1 MKTKLLLLIL
11 LIVGSVG
18 QGLAA
23 GENNAKMRPPVKVII
38 KLLKARTGCSEPRGL
53 CLAFENDYTF
63 RNSDPT
69 ITNGYMTYSSNILS
83 IEVPKMDISESGSKA
98 LQGYS
103 TLPIDEN
110 LSLPPNL
117 CTGLGATS
125 TLIIRVG
132 EYPIRE
138 MIDKYIITIPCK

>member
-1 MKTKLLLLIL
+1 MKTKLFMLIL

-23 GENNAKMRPPVKVII
+23 GENYTKMKPPVKVIM
-38 KLLKARTGCSEPRGL
+38 KFLKARTGCSEPRGL
-53 CLAFENDYTF
+53 CFVIENDYTF

-83 IEVPKMDISESGSKA
+83 IEVPKMEISESGSKSM
-98 LQGYS
+98 QGYS

-117 CTGLGATS
+117 CTNLGETS